1 MGSHHYFTFINQLI
15 ILINDWLTVKRM
27 VFFFPLKSFTKHK
40 VLLPSVKKRR
50 SKDSSFTAINDKAK
64 L

>member
-27 VFFFPLKSFTKHK
+27 VFFFSIEIFHK
-40 VLLPSVKKRR
+40 AQSLAPFCQKATVQRLFVHC
-50 SKDSSFTAINDKAK
+50 DK
-64 L
+64 